1 MKKGRE
7 FVEFLQ
13 RCHIGLSTQSPGD
26 AYNDTSF
33 PSKVLTYMANGL
45 SVVSIRIPVL
55 EASGLDGMI
64 SFYEQPDGRKIAN
77 ALSEA
82 ELCDNRSSVSALD
95 RDFRAK
101 INAVL

>member
-1 MKKGRE
+1 
-7 FVEFLQ
+7 
-13 RCHIGLSTQSPGD
+13 
-26 AYNDTSF
+26 
-33 PSKVLTYMANGL
+33 MANGL